1 MTPKGDKPMKK
12 YLSLIL
18 SAIMVLSLFAA
29 IAMAAVNVEI
39 CPQCDQGE
47 IRYWVTTFEITSYDP
62 CIHGMGGDDIIGEHY
77 ITEHTKCNYC
87 GNGTDETSLHYT
99 ERSCLYGG
107 SRYDK

>member
-1 MTPKGDKPMKK
+1 MKK
-12 YLSLIL
+12 HLSMLL
-18 SAIMVLSLFAA
+18 VTLLVIMAFAA
-29 IAMAAVNVEI
+29 VAAARVEV
-39 CPQCDQGE
+39 CLVCDQGE